1 MKICLGDGVAPDLE
15 CFQGSF
21 GHNVD
26 DGSQAQRF
34 LDGGIR
40 IWHDGQCILA
50 HLGAT
55 LTDHLQQ
62 SFVKSTIC
70 IADNY
75 NRPDIFVRA
84 GAGGEGG
91 GGGGEAGAQSCRGRD
106 TLCEAQHGEGHF
118 PRFATW
124 GKLGARQQKEV
135 NRQELECSS
144 SNVDFGLLSSN
155 AVRRPAGVC

>member
-91 GGGGEAGAQSCRGRD
+91 GGDARQGLKVAGAGIHYAKLNTGRG
-106 TLCEAQHGEGHF
+106 TSLVLQLGGN
-118 PRFATW
+118 W
-124 GKLGARQQKEV
+124 GQG
-135 NRQELECSS
+135 NR
-144 SNVDFGLLSSN
+144 
-155 AVRRPAGVC
+155 RR

>member
-84 GAGGEGG
+84 GAGGGR
-91 GGGGEAGAQSCRGRD
+91 GGGEARQGLKVAGAGINYAKLNTGRG
-106 TLCEAQHGEGHF
+106 TSLVLQLGGN
-118 PRFATW
+118 W
-124 GKLGARQQKEV
+124 GQG
-135 NRQELECSS
+135 NR
-144 SNVDFGLLSSN
+144 
-155 AVRRPAGVC
+155 RR